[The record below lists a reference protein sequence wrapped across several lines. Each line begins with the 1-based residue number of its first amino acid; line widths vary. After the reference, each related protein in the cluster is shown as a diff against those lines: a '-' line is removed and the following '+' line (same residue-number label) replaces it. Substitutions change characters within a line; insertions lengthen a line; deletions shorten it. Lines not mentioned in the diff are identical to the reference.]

1 MSGFMKIWRIA
12 RMGLLMLP
20 VFLTSFGHVRA
31 QGEPL
36 PESLWY
42 AVEQDGKV
50 QVNLYFFYSE
60 TCPHCAKAAS
70 FLPALVEPRPWLRL
84 GALNVDESQENRE
97 LFAGLAGL
105 LGEEFQGVPAFFLCG
120 RMVVGFDSAEG
131 MGAGLAAFADQCH
144 AALVDMQTLGPQPA
158 PAITEVEIPFLG
170 RLDAGNLS
178 LPLLTLALG
187 GADAFNPCA
196 FFVLLFLMSL
206 RTHARS
212 RARMLLIGGIFVAC
226 SGIFYLAFMAAW
238 LNLFLLLEGMA
249 IVTTVAGL
257 VAMAVAAL
265 NIKDYFL
272 FNAGPS
278 LSIPMGA
285 RNRLFGR
292 MGRLLSSESLPSLL
306 AGTLALAVAANAYEL
321 LCTSG
326 LPLVYTRI
334 LTLEELPT
342 ATYYGYLALYNLV
355 YVLPLLAIVL
365 VFTATL
371 GARKLGERGGRLL
384 KLMSGLMMLGLGI
397 VLLIRPELLDN
408 VLTAFA
414 LIAAAGALTGIAA
427 LVERSRAQ
435 AT

>member
-1 MSGFMKIWRIA
+1 MKIWRIA
-12 RMGLLMLP
+12 RMGLLLLP
-20 VFLTSFGHVRA
+20 VFLTSSGDVRA
-31 QGEPL
+31 QSEPL

-50 QVNLYFFYSE
+50 EVNLYFFYSE

-84 GALNVDESQENRE
+84 GALNVNESQENRE

-120 RMVVGFDSAEG
+120 RMIVGFDSAEG
-131 MGAGLAAFADQCH
+131 VGARLAAFADQCH
-144 AALVDMQTLGPQPA
+144 TALVDMQAPGPQPT
-158 PAITEVEIPFLG
+158 PAATEVEIPLLG

-196 FFVLLFLMSL
+196 FFVLLFLLSL
-206 RTHARS
+206 LTHARS

-226 SGIFYLAFMAAW
+226 SGIFYFAFMAAW

-257 VAMAVAAL
+257 VAVAVAAL

-272 FNAGPS
+272 FHTGPS

-292 MGRLLSSESLPSLL
+292 MGRLLSADSLPALL
-306 AGTLALAVAANAYEL
+306 AGTLALAVAANTYEL

-334 LTLEELPT
+334 LTLEDLPT

-355 YVLPLLAIVL
+355 YVLPMLAIVL

-397 VLLIRPELLDN
+397 VLLIGPELLDN

-427 LVERSRAQ
+427 LIERSRAQ

>member
-1 MSGFMKIWRIA
+1 MSGFIKIWRIA
-12 RMGLLMLP
+12 RMGLLLLP
-20 VFLTSFGHVRA
+20 VLLPSSGDARA

-84 GALNVDESQENRE
+84 GALNVNESQENRE

-131 MGAGLAAFADQCH
+131 VGARLAAFADQCH
-144 AALVDMQTLGPQPA
+144 AALVDMQAPGPQPA
-158 PAITEVEIPFLG
+158 PATTEVEIPLLG

-196 FFVLLFLMSL
+196 FFVLLFLLSL
-206 RTHARS
+206 LAHARS

-226 SGIFYLAFMAAW
+226 SGIFYFAFMAAW

-249 IVTTVAGL
+249 IVTTAAGL
-257 VAMAVAAL
+257 IAMAVAAL

-272 FNAGPS
+272 FHAGPS

-285 RNRLFGR
+285 RSRLFGR
-292 MGRLLSSESLPSLL
+292 MGRLLSAESVPALL
-306 AGTLALAVAANAYEL
+306 TGTLALAVAANAYEL

-334 LTLEELPT
+334 LTMEELPM
-342 ATYYGYLALYNLV
+342 AAYYGYLALYNLV
-355 YVLPLLAIVL
+355 YVLPLLTIVL
-365 VFTATL
+365 IFTATL

-427 LVERSRAQ
+427 LIERLRAQ